1 MEYLKFENDFLESLN
16 LQSSEDLQLDNILQG
31 EVKNYLFLNRSFA
44 TTTEQLAIVGENIET
59 TYRYLLQSVLPKFTE
74 AKKLSGLKQR
84 LHTRDLTQNYG
95 NERVETS
102 YFEPVENNTQSETK
116 QNASQTTWQ
125 PDTTIET
132 ITEDELNENV
142 ALKDFYDSM
151 QYKVGLF
158 FARFVN
164 NLFFGGV

>member
-44 TTTEQLAIVGENIET
+44 TTTEQLAIVKTNIEI

-74 AKKLSGLKQR
+74 VKR
-84 LHTRDLTQNYG
+84 LTGINTKTITKNLTQNYG

-102 YFEPVENNTQSETK
+102 YFEPIENNTQSETK
-116 QNASQTTWQ
+116 QNASQTVWQ
-125 PDTTIET
+125 PDTTND
-132 ITEDELNENV
+132 ITTEEALNENP
-142 ALKDFYDSM
+142 AFKDFLDSL
-151 QYKVGLF
+151 QYKVDLF
-158 FARFVN
+158 FARYVN
-164 NLFFGGV
+164 NLFFGGD